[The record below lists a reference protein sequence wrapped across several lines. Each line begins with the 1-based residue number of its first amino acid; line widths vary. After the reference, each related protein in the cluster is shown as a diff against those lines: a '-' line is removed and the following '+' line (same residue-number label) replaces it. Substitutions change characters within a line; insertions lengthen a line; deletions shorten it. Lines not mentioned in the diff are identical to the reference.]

1 MNKKR
6 KGRSWPVIF
15 LCCLLAVPTME
26 ALLGRYGA
34 APTLELARPALT
46 VGALLGVAHILLRPL
61 LRFVTAPLG
70 CLTFGLFGMVI
81 DVGLL
86 YGCAGLVPG
95 YAVPGVP
102 AAVLTAL
109 LVNILCAVGGSKH

>member
-61 LRFVTAPLG
+61 LLPSSRAPAKDLPVFIPYGILRFAQND
-70 CLTFGLFGMVI
+70 M
-81 DVGLL
+81 
-86 YGCAGLVPG
+86 
-95 YAVPGVP
+95 
-102 AAVLTAL
+102 
-109 LVNILCAVGGSKH
+109 